1 MRCSGFGRDD
11 RIREPS
17 PAAST
22 IAETVMLEVLAHR
35 FRGEGSNPYMQDQ
48 NLLSYH

>member
-1 MRCSGFGRDD
+1 MTMGRPQIWCNGFGRAD

-22 IAETVMLEVLAHR
+22 IAETVMEM
-35 FRGEGSNPYMQDQ
+35 F
-48 NLLSYH
+48 